1 MPFDH
6 FVLTSSAKQRH
17 PSNQPVIVILP
28 FMSLPKSFPLRVA
41 GGKTIQIPSVGYGTW
56 ASGENSWAKDA
67 VVTALKA
74 GYRHLDCAWMY
85 GVDEAVGE
93 AIKESGIPREE
104 IFVTTKA
111 SIRHFQTT
119 SCFR

>member
-17 PSNQPVIVILP
+17 PLNQPVTTVILP

-111 SIRHFQTT
+111 SMRHFLAT
-119 SCFR
+119 